1 MDSNRSL
8 PSPTLARATDLSRAP
23 SVCGPADGVGPVS
36 ATRGGATRIR
46 TFHSR
51 RFSRASFCLPHP
63 KPVPNRELDLLKR
76 GLNRCKQRT
85 ATVSNRELSTVCNHT
100 DPSAALI
107 PSRIQVA
114 LHGTPVASHETR
126 SVRDQVAV
134 LLRGTLVADRG
145 SRPLA
150 PFLTGS
156 APQTEIDV
164 TCTKQTTE
172 KFLTGSRTAIKD
184 FASRQVRP

>member
-1 MDSNRSL
+1 MSWEKV
-8 PSPTLARATDLSRAP
+8 PAQFLAHALSVGRAAEND
-23 SVCGPADGVGPVS
+23 
-36 ATRGGATRIR
+36 
-46 TFHSR
+46 
-51 RFSRASFCLPHP
+51 RFS
-63 KPVPNRELDLLKR
+63 NRELDLLER

-107 PSRIQVA
+107 PSRI
-114 LHGTPVASHETR
+114 PVASHETR

-134 LLRGTLVADRG
+134 LLRGTRVADRG